1 MFAGHIQNK
10 SESSF
15 IRDAQLLQLCNDL
28 ANSDVAL
35 ALLLQTMVVGKFR
48 GYSMAMA

>member
-15 IRDAQLLQLCNDL
+15 IRYARLLQLCNDL
-28 ANSDVAL
+28 ANSDATL
-35 ALLLQTMVVGKFR
+35 ALLLQTLVVGN
-48 GYSMAMA
+48 Y